1 MVIYVGNIPY
11 TFKEDDLKQ
20 VFSDYP
26 SVVSAK
32 LVIDR
37 QTKRSKGYGFV
48 EMGDD
53 NEAAMAI
60 EKLND
65 SLISGRNIKV
75 NNAHKNEPTVKE

>member
-11 TFKEDDLKQ
+11 NFKEDDLKQ
-20 VFSDYP
+20 VFSEYP

-37 QTKRSKGYGFV
+37 QTQRSKGYGFI

-65 SLISGRNIKV
+65 SLVSGRNIKV
-75 NNAHKNEPTVKE
+75 NNAHKNDPAVKE

>member
-11 TFKEDDLKQ
+11 NFKEDDLKK

-37 QTKRSKGYGFV
+37 QTRRSKGYGFV

-53 NEAAMAI
+53 SEAALAI

-65 SLISGRNIKV
+65 SLVLGRNIKV

>member
-11 TFKEDDLKQ
+11 NFKEDDLKQ
-20 VFSDYP
+20 VFSEYP

-37 QTKRSKGYGFV
+37 QTQRSKGYGFI
-48 EMGDD
+48 EMGDE

-65 SLISGRNIKV
+65 SLVSGRNIKV
-75 NNAHKNEPTVKE
+75 NNAHKNDPAVKE

>member
-11 TFKEDDLKQ
+11 NFKEDDLKQ

-32 LVIDR
+32 LVIDK
-37 QTKRSKGYGFV
+37 QTRRSKGYGFV

-53 NEAAMAI
+53 SEAALAI

-65 SLISGRNIKV
+65 SLVSGRNIKV